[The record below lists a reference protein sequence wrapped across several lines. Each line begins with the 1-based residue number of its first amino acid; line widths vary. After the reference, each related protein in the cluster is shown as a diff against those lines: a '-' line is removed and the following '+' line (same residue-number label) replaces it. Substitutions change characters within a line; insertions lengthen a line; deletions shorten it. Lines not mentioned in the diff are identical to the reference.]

1 MLKKR
6 VLTAGIAACLW
17 FAGQGT
23 AAWFADQQSQQP
35 PPPGGGRAGG
45 PAAPDRTKPHKLEI
59 TTGTKARYKVTEQ
72 LAGISFPSDAVGTT
86 ESVTGAII
94 VNPDGSIAPES
105 KLVVDL
111 KTLTS
116 DQSMRDGYIQQRTLE
131 TEKFP
136 TLVIVPKRA
145 VGLPAPLP
153 VGNQAQAGFQLVTDM
168 TLHGVT
174 KEVTWNVVSTFGN
187 ATIGGRATT
196 TIVFSDFNLTKPT
209 LARLL
214 SVDDKIQLEIEF
226 RCTRTAM

>member
-1 MLKKR
+1 MKR
-6 VLTAGIAACLW
+6 RIVAAGLAAFVLL
-17 FAGQGT
+17 GT
-23 AAWFADQQSQQP
+23 HGSLPALAQAQQP
-35 PPPGGGRAGG
+35 PPAPAGGRGG
-45 PAAPDRTKPHKLEI
+45 PPPPDKTKPHKLEI
-59 TTGTKARYKVTEQ
+59 TTGTRARYKVTEQ

-86 ESVTGAII
+86 EGITGAII
-94 VNPDGSIAPES
+94 VNPDGTIAPES
-105 KLVVDL
+105 KLTVDL

-153 VGNQAQAGFQLVTDM
+153 AGQQAQAGFQLIADM

-174 KEVTWNVVSTFGN
+174 KETTWNVVATFGN
-187 ATIGGRATT
+187 TSVGGRATT
-196 TIVFSDFNLTKPT
+196 TVQFGDFNMTKPT

>member
-1 MLKKR
+1 MLTR
-6 VLTAGIAACLW
+6 HIVAAG
-17 FAGQGT
+17 FAGLALLAGHGT
-23 AAWFADQQSQQP
+23 PPTFAHAQQAP
-35 PPPGGGRAGG
+35 AGGRAGA
-45 PAAPDRTKPHKLEI
+45 PAPDPTKPHKLEI

-86 ESVTGAII
+86 ESITGAIVI
-94 VNPDGSIAPES
+94 NPDGTIASDS
-105 KLVVDL
+105 KLTVDL

-116 DQSMRDGYIQQRTLE
+116 DQSLRDGYIQQRTLE
-131 TEKFP
+131 TDKFP
-136 TLVIVPKRA
+136 TLVIVAKRA

-153 VGNQAQAGFQLVTDM
+153 AGQQAQAGFQLIVDM

-174 KEVTWNVVSTFGN
+174 KETTWNVVATFGN
-187 ATIGGRATT
+187 TTVGGRATT
-196 TIVFSDFNLTKPT
+196 TVQFADFKMTKPS

>member
-1 MLKKR
+1 
-6 VLTAGIAACLW
+6 
-17 FAGQGT
+17 
-23 AAWFADQQSQQP
+23 
-35 PPPGGGRAGG
+35 
-45 PAAPDRTKPHKLEI
+45 
-59 TTGTKARYKVTEQ
+59 
-72 LAGISFPSDAVGTT
+72 
-86 ESVTGAII
+86 
-94 VNPDGSIAPES
+94 
-105 KLVVDL
+105 
-111 KTLTS
+111 
-116 DQSMRDGYIQQRTLE
+116 MRDGYIQQRTLE

-226 RCTRTAM
+226 RCTRDGDVRTGLAEASDRQDPPSVRRVHGYIRSMEPDSRHLL